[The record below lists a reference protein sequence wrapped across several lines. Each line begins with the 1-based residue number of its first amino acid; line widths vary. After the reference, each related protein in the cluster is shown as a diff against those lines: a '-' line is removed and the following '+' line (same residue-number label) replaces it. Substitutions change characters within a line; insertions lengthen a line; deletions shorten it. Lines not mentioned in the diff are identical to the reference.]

1 MALTLST
8 VIASFGPELMEKVTK
23 LQPAASA
30 VGSLNSKVSAI
41 RQDTSDTGGQDSK
54 RVANPS
60 QRVNCGKFLK

>member
-54 RVANPS
+54 STRGRIVKEL
-60 QRVNCGKFLK
+60 QIHRKG